1 MQESCTYGSARV
13 EITRVPTAPAYRGPR
28 QEYNVAGRIPRVVGS
43 KLARLATRLPRTSY
57 SGTTPAAPPQDPR
70 PRDLDLLVAR
80 HHALY
85 LRTYEPCAHQ
95 LDQQISRKTIRE
107 QKGFGTAVGDASSSS
122 TRRRL
127 PPHLARRL
135 FGIWYGERM
144 GRGGSQESS
153 PRTQAVNRTLP
164 RCQPQF
170 GAPMRFFFA

>member
-1 MQESCTYGSARV
+1 MLLVGYHGWSGRSWLDWRHVYLAQV
-13 EITRVPTAPAYRGPR
+13 I
-28 QEYNVAGRIPRVVGS
+28 AGQ
-43 KLARLATRLPRTSY
+43 RLPPRLS
-57 SGTTPAAPPQDPR
+57 DPR
-70 PRDLDLLVAR
+70 PRDLDPLVAR

-127 PPHLARRL
+127 PPDLARRL